1 MLARL
6 TALLVSDLKPFYR
19 GALIHGARSYKY
31 QKSAGIDDDK

>member
-19 GALIHGARSYKY
+19 GALIHGAGIYKY
-31 QKSAGIDDDK
+31 QKSAGIDDDE